1 MKIKQTSWNISV
13 QLLNN
18 GWKKQIIQ
26 WHMLKSCMI
35 LKQEKKKR
43 PLFEQRGFEMFKTF
57 YYVKRKLS
65 RLVFCWCHDDSL
77 QLLVFQ
83 YFCYLWFLL
92 FLLYNGLFIQQELNY
107 MYMGIDFSSWTD
119 NNVQDNLRR
128 TLERHFMLFLL
139 VVVRLSCILFYKW
152 WLCLIAPFYLK
163 FQNVF

>member
-1 MKIKQTSWNISV
+1 MFISSVYICLRGKLFSLFPCCYILTSMYFCLPVRILYMKIKQTSWNISV

-107 MYMGIDFSSWTD
+107 MIHVYGYWF
-119 NNVQDNLRR
+119 Q
-128 TLERHFMLFLL
+128 FLD
-139 VVVRLSCILFYKW
+139 W
-152 WLCLIAPFYLK
+152 
-163 FQNVF
+163 

>member
-1 MKIKQTSWNISV
+1 MFISSVYICLRGKLFSLFPFCYILTSMY
-13 QLLNN
+13 LLSPSEDFVYELDKTNLLKYFCSAFNN
-18 GWKKQIIQ
+18 GWKKQIVQ

-107 MYMGIDFSSWTD
+107 MVHVYGYWF
-119 NNVQDNLRR
+119 Q
-128 TLERHFMLFLL
+128 FLD
-139 VVVRLSCILFYKW
+139 W
-152 WLCLIAPFYLK
+152 
-163 FQNVF
+163 

>member
-1 MKIKQTSWNISV
+1 MFISSVYICLRGKLFSLFPCCYILTSMY
-13 QLLNN
+13 LLSPSEDFVYEDKTDLLKYFCSAFNN
-18 GWKKQIIQ
+18 GWKKQIVQ

-92 FLLYNGLFIQQELNY
+92 FLLYNGLFIQQELLITWY

-119 NNVQDNLRR
+119 ND
-128 TLERHFMLFLL
+128 
-139 VVVRLSCILFYKW
+139 LSWCSR
-152 WLCLIAPFYLK
+152 
-163 FQNVF
+163 

>member
-1 MKIKQTSWNISV
+1 MFISSVYICLRGKLFSLFPCCYILTSMYLLSPSEDFVYMKIKQTSWNISV

-107 MYMGIDFSSWTD
+107 MIHVYGYWF
-119 NNVQDNLRR
+119 Q
-128 TLERHFMLFLL
+128 FLD
-139 VVVRLSCILFYKW
+139 W
-152 WLCLIAPFYLK
+152 
-163 FQNVF
+163 